1 MAKTEAEKTRMS
13 AWVQICGVNM
23 FTHKRKLAVEIK
35 ILFLPK
41 LDL

>member
-1 MAKTEAEKTRMS
+1 MVKTETEKTRMS
-13 AWVQICGVNM
+13 AWVQIFSVNM
-23 FTHKRKLAVEIK
+23 FTHETKLAVEIK